1 MRVMLLS
8 LALVMCCAWT
18 ADAQDEAVAL
28 EGNWPQFRG
37 PGGNGVADDTESPLM
52 WSTTENVAW
61 VSDVPGHGW
70 SSPIVW
76 GSRLF
81 VTTALELESPSRSF
95 AGLGGDDLPLRL
107 PEGFSEPVRYMLYC
121 LDVETG
127 QTLWSQEA
135 HRDVPLAPIHLKNSL
150 ATETPATDGQRVY
163 AYFGAVGLFAYSLDG
178 ELLWK
183 HAVTSRKMFADVG
196 PGSSPVVA
204 DGRVYLLR
212 DSDDESSLIALDAE
226 TGEELW
232 RVQRRQ
238 SHPETG
244 SSWMTPLY
252 WKNSVRA
259 EIVTTTAGM
268 IASYA
273 TDGTELWRIEN
284 AIRDVVASPV
294 SFGDVAYIPVGS
306 PWENDRPLYA
316 VRAGA
321 SGDISSEKVT
331 GSDAFVRWHQRIGAA
346 YLPSPLVYRGNI
358 YVVGDRGILAV
369 YDALTGERRHRARI
383 GDGTGFSSS
392 PGWVWIFAA
401 EWPQNAHVRH
411 SQRVWRAGGTQ
422 GGRCRGR
429 GFPERARPQR
439 VGAAVPAALRR
450 PGPRTAH
457 NRSQHPPKPIGCAA
471 QLRWRRCAP
480 VGPIHPPWRSG
491 GMNLVRKLPG
501 EPEFMGMNG
510 TPWGAD

>member
-1 MRVMLLS
+1 MRVILLS
-8 LALVMCCAWT
+8 LALAMFCVWT

-37 PGGNGVADDTESPLM
+37 PGGNGVANAELPLI
-52 WSTTENVAW
+52 WSTTENIAW
-61 VSDVPGHGW
+61 VSDIPGRGW

-76 GSRLF
+76 ASRVF
-81 VTTALELESPSRSF
+81 VTSGLEPEIPSRGF
-95 AGLGGDDLPLRL
+95 AGLGGDDIPREDMLL
-107 PEGFSEPVRYMLYC
+107 PEDFSEPVRYMLYC

-127 QTLWSQEA
+127 QTLWSREA
-135 HRDVPLAPIHLKNSL
+135 HRGVPLAPIHVKNSL
-150 ATETPATDGQRVY
+150 ATETPATDGERVY

-183 HAVTSRKMFADVG
+183 HAVTARKMYYDVG

-212 DSDDESSLIALDAE
+212 DSDEESFLIALDAE

-232 RVQRRQ
+232 RVHRRQ

-252 WKNSVRA
+252 WENSARA
-259 EIVTTTAGM
+259 EIVTTTAGI

-284 AIRDVVASPV
+284 AIRDTVASPV
-294 SFGDVAYIPVGS
+294 AFGDVAYIPVGS
-306 PWENDRPLYA
+306 VWENDRPVYA

-331 GSDAFVRWHQRIGAA
+331 GSDAFVRWRQRIGAS

-392 PGWVWIFAA
+392 PWANRGKVFLLGEEGDTFVI
-401 EWPQNAHVRH
+401 E
-411 SQRVWRAGGTQ
+411 AGGELEILATNSLDEHTQ
-422 GGRCRGR
+422 
-429 GFPERARPQR
+429 AN
-439 VGAAVPAALRR
+439 AAVAHNSLFI
-450 PGPRTAH
+450 RTAT
-457 NRSQHPPKPIGCAA
+457 RLYRIQE
-471 QLRWRRCAP
+471 
-480 VGPIHPPWRSG
+480 
-491 GMNLVRKLPG
+491 KL
-501 EPEFMGMNG
+501 
-510 TPWGAD
+510 

>member
-1 MRVMLLS
+1 MQVILLS
-8 LALVMCCAWT
+8 LVLVMCCAWT

-37 PGGNGVADDTESPLM
+37 PGGNGVADDTEFPLR

-76 GSRLF
+76 GSRVF
-81 VTTALELESPSRSF
+81 VTSTLELESPSRSF
-95 AGLGGDDLPLRL
+95 AGLGADDVPLRL

-127 QTLWSQEA
+127 QTVWSQEA
-135 HRDVPLAPIHLKNSL
+135 HRGVPLAPIHVKNSL
-150 ATETPATDGQRVY
+150 ATETPATDGERVY

-212 DSDDESSLIALDAE
+212 DSDDESSLIALHAE

-273 TDGTELWRIEN
+273 TDGRELWRIEN

-294 SFGDVAYIPVGS
+294 SFRDVAYIPVGS
-306 PWENDRPLYA
+306 PWENDRPIYA

-321 SGDISSEKVT
+321 SGNISSEKVT
-331 GSDAFVRWHQRIGAA
+331 GGNAFVRWRQRIGAA

-392 PGWVWIFAA
+392 PWASRGKVFFLGEEGDTFVI
-401 EWPQNAHVRH
+401 E
-411 SQRVWRAGGTQ
+411 AGGEFRILATNRLEEHTQ
-422 GGRCRGR
+422 
-429 GFPERARPQR
+429 AS
-439 VGAAVPAALRR
+439 AAVAHDSLFI
-450 PGPRTAH
+450 RTAS
-457 NRSQHPPKPIGCAA
+457 RLYRIQDKP
-471 QLRWRRCAP
+471 
-480 VGPIHPPWRSG
+480 
-491 GMNLVRKLPG
+491 
-501 EPEFMGMNG
+501 
-510 TPWGAD
+510 